1 MDKNLIDFVNFLADE
16 AASITMEYYGKEYE
30 IKNKSGS
37 GFDPV
42 TSIDIEVEKRLI
54 ALIKDRFPKDQIISE
69 ELNNNHSLKGSYWII
84 DPIDGTKAY
93 ISNVPVW
100 STLIG
105 YNDGKKATIGMMD
118 QPYLN
123 NRYFAFDNSAYKKD
137 LHNIIDLRSNQSK
150 GKLSECIISATD
162 PGMFKNE
169 EIDKFRLLDKETRFC
184 RWGLDALGYCL
195 LASGKIDIIFES
207 SLKNYDI
214 EPLIPIIEI
223 SGGIVTDWQGNKI
236 GPNGQVIACS
246 NKNIHEQVLKLINE

>member
-123 NRYFAFDNSAYKKD
+123 NRYFAFDN
-137 LHNIIDLRSNQSK
+137 
-150 GKLSECIISATD
+150 LSSTL
-162 PGMFKNE
+162 F
-169 EIDKFRLLDKETRFC
+169 T
-184 RWGLDALGYCL
+184 
-195 LASGKIDIIFES
+195 
-207 SLKNYDI
+207 
-214 EPLIPIIEI
+214 
-223 SGGIVTDWQGNKI
+223 
-236 GPNGQVIACS
+236 
-246 NKNIHEQVLKLINE
+246 